1 MIENNWQSL
10 TASVCAV
17 IMAGFISVGPTV
29 AQVTEKKQPSATDRI
44 NRVTNKMQGK
54 QLYKLEYKL
63 KEGDEIRFTTEQSVA
78 TKFSM
83 AGEKEESSSR
93 SMSAKTWRVLNV
105 DRLGQIT
112 FSLTLDSINMWQKTG
127 EGSPIAYNSTKD
139 KKIPDEY
146 ATVADSVGKALAI
159 FTVSPNGK
167 VLNRK
172 SSLRENNFGVGKV
185 TTPLPEQAVPVGY
198 VWNVPT
204 LIRATDDHDKNIQ
217 LKARVRYELAKVT
230 GHTAYIRFKTEVL
243 TPVTSEKVKSTIM
256 QKMTKGEIAF
266 DMEKGIP
273 SVKVV
278 RWNEKAQGFEG
289 PDSFLEY
296 VGKMSERLVSKSA
309 NGSDSSSIAGLAPIK
324 ETVAKKPVEI
334 KTRDGAPVLRK

>member
-1 MIENNWQSL
+1 MFGNKRKELIVIWGL
-10 TASVCAV
+10 TLLGTMVGASA
-17 IMAGFISVGPTV
+17 I
-29 AQVTEKKQPSATDRI
+29 AQVDKKQLSATDRI
-44 NRVTNKMQGK
+44 SRVTSKMQSK

-63 KEGDEIRFTTEQSVA
+63 KKGDKFRFTTEQSVA

-83 AGEKEESSSR
+83 AGDKEESSSR
-93 SMSAKTWRVLNV
+93 SMSAKTWKVVNV
-105 DRLGQIT
+105 DRLGRIT

-127 EGSPIAYNSTKD
+127 EGSPIAYNSTRD
-139 KKIPDEY
+139 KEIPDEY
-146 ATVADSVGKALAI
+146 ATVADSVGKTLAV
-159 FTVSPNGK
+159 FTVSPSGR

-185 TTPLPEQAVPVGY
+185 TTPLPDQAVPVGY
-198 VWNVPT
+198 AWNVPT
-204 LIRATDDHDKNIQ
+204 LIQATDDHDKNIQ

-230 GHTAYIRFKTEVL
+230 GHTAIIRFKTQVL

-266 DMEKGIP
+266 DLEKGVP

-296 VGKMSERLVSKSA
+296 VGKMSEKLVINSA
-309 NGSDSSSIAGLAPIK
+309 PRNAAALAPIK
-324 ETVAKKPVEI
+324 EVVAGKPVEI
-334 KTRDGAPVLRK
+334 KTRDGRPILRK